1 MKTMYG
7 VRTVLLFLALMP
19 LASPAT
25 AQVQGEAPLAG
36 EEVSRPPSGT
46 SVARSTPT
54 TTGGGPASRASAAGT
69 AAGSSQDIRDI
80 RGPIE
85 FPDPW
90 LWALYAAGGVGGL
103 LLLYAAWRLWMRR
116 KQPVKAPHE
125 LAFEALERARELM
138 QPEHAREFSFRV
150 SGVVRVYIEARFAV
164 ESTHQ
169 TTAEFLRSVSE
180 QKSGPLAAQRV
191 LLAEFLKNC
200 DLVKFARFGLTRE
213 EMEAM
218 VRSAWQFV
226 DSTKPAAEENR
237 PRRAVASRKPP
248 AGTTAAAQ
256 KDPDHAV
263 RQNHFAVG
271 GVS

>member
-7 VRTVLLFLALMP
+7 VRTLLLFLALMP

-36 EEVSRPPSGT
+36 EEMRPPPAGT
-46 SVARSTPT
+46 SVTRNIPT
-54 TTGGGPASRASAAGT
+54 TAGGGPASRAAAAGT
-69 AAGSSQDIRDI
+69 APGSSQDIRDI
-80 RGPIE
+80 RGPIDI
-85 FPDPW
+85 PDPW
-90 LWALYAAGGVGGL
+90 LWAQYAAVGLGGL
-103 LLLYAAWRLWMRR
+103 LLLYVAWRFWRRR

-125 LAFEALERARELM
+125 RAFEALERARELM

-150 SGVVRVYIEARFAV
+150 SGVVRVYIEERFAV
-164 ESTHQ
+164 ASTHQ
-169 TTAEFLRSVSE
+169 TTAEFLRCVAE
-180 QKSGPLAAQRV
+180 QESGPLAAQRV

-226 DSTKPAAEENR
+226 DSTKPAAEESR
-237 PRRAVASRKPP
+237 PRRAAARRKRP

-256 KDPDHAV
+256 KDPAV
-263 RQNHFAVG
+263 GQNHFAVG